1 MGAIRTLVTKLVLDA
16 DAALKGLKAYDKA
29 WTTVASSVEAT
40 ATRIEKAA
48 ARASASLASVAAGA
62 GEVSAASRGGSGG
75 GAGRG
80 IPRAGGGAGTARA
93 PRKAGPDPLD
103 KAIRAANIGE
113 AGRAGLAAG
122 SVAIKEATAALGP
135 LASKTDAAK
144 AKIADL
150 TAQVERNRREMAALK
165 KQTIETGDADGT
177 LAARSKGLAAAQ
189 NDVAISLQKARRELS
204 EVRGGLIETIRSAA
218 DMSAKWGV
226 MKVAMGNMVSGA
238 ITGTINKVTDGL
250 KSSVGAA
257 VDFESSL
264 VGISKVARGTDDT
277 AEGFARI
284 KDGIKA
290 TSKEL
295 GVLPTEVSDLTAQ
308 LAPAFS
314 GIKEGTSETAVDI
327 VKLANDVT
335 KIGVAWDITGKEAG
349 KSFAEISAGLQLTTD
364 ETKSLFGGINE
375 VGNQLGVNA
384 ATLAEAVQRSAGVL
398 KGANIAGETGAALS
412 AVLIK
417 TGSSAEV
424 AATGVRTFIGRL
436 GAGETKG
443 QLHAFKALNL
453 DMVELR
459 KNMANGGAEE
469 EIKKVVAALGGLKN
483 EERLGV
489 LAELF
494 GTESIGSIGA
504 AATATD
510 LLAQSMSIM
519 GDKTAAATSVQKE
532 FDRVAAT
539 SKSKIAAL
547 KANIE
552 VLAIEFGERLLP
564 YVNKLVEFLTSK
576 EGQEWGAKAV
586 EKAVTVVTGLAD
598 ALGFIGGIVSG
609 LIDTFGGLGVAI
621 GGVGLAVAGLTGP
634 FGLAAAA
641 GIAAGAAIME
651 SFMAAEIA
659 MNKIMNKAADIRH
672 AEHVAEMKEA
682 QAELDADQAGQD
694 SHTKNMA
701 RAEELAVAYEKAEL
715 AKLGP
720 NASEADKLK
729 AFRKSR
735 QLASAVNGD
744 SRMLGGGTE
753 DDRIAA
759 FEKYVSEKTSGGG
772 GGGGSSDQR
781 ARYEELSG
789 KISRGE
795 KLKYSEGKEYSKLI
809 KDLDETRASKAKKGR
824 THKATKMDKQLA
836 AMDPSLRGML
846 TRGGEEDAGGDFKV
860 ADNVLDRA
868 VFGRATK
875 GAHGGGERASIGP
888 GPNITNDNRITN
900 ITTNVNQN
908 FPAERGMEGRV
919 AAAGRAGGE
928 RAAMAVNSTA
938 KQAVNA
944 GGLIR

>member
-40 ATRIEKAA
+40 ATRIERAA

-62 GEVSAASRGGSGG
+62 GQVAAGAGAGSRGP
-75 GAGRG
+75 A
-80 IPRAGGGAGTARA
+80 A
-93 PRKAGPDPLD
+93 PRSATAAPRRTVPDPLD
-103 KAIRAANIGE
+103 KAIRAANVFE
-113 AGRAGLAAG
+113 SARAGLAAG
-122 SVAIKEATAALGP
+122 SQSINAATAALGP
-135 LASKTDAAK
+135 LATKADIAK

-150 TAQVERNRREMAALK
+150 TAQVERNRKEMADLK
-165 KQTIETGDADGT
+165 RQTIETGDAEGK
-177 LAARSKGLAAAQ
+177 LAARSAGLAAA
-189 NDVAISLQKARRELS
+189 NKDVAISLTQARRGLS
-204 EVRGGLIETIRSAA
+204 DVRGGLIDNIKAAA
-218 DMSAKWGV
+218 DLSNRFGV
-226 MKVAMGNMVSGA
+226 LKVAAGNMLSSAVQG
-238 ITGTINKVTDGL
+238 IGGKLVDGL
-250 KSSVGAA
+250 KGATTAA

-264 VGISKVARGTDDT
+264 VGISKVARGADDT
-277 AEGFARI
+277 VEGFARI
-284 KDGIKA
+284 KDGIKSTA
-290 TSKEL
+290 KEL

-314 GIKEGTSETAVDI
+314 GVKEGADGAAVDI

-349 KSFAEISAGLQLTTD
+349 KSFAEISAGLQLTT
-364 ETKSLFGGINE
+364 EQTKSLFGGINE

-384 ATLAEAVQRSAGVL
+384 ATLAESVQRSAGVL
-398 KGANIAGETGAALS
+398 KGANISGETGAALN

-443 QLHAFKALNL
+443 QLKAFKALNL

-459 KNMANGGAEE
+459 RNMANGGAEE

-489 LAELF
+489 LAEMF

-510 LLAQSMSIM
+510 LLAQSMQIM
-519 GDKTAAATSVQKE
+519 GDKTAATTSVQKE
-532 FDRVAAT
+532 FDRVQQT
-539 SKSKIAAL
+539 SKAKIAAL

-598 ALGFIGGIVSG
+598 ALGVVGGILSG
-609 LIDTFGGLGVAI
+609 LIDTFGGVGIAI
-621 GGVGLAVAGLTGP
+621 AGVGLAASSLAGP
-634 FGLAAAA
+634 FGIAAAA
-641 GIAAGAAIME
+641 GMAAGAAIVGAFHDAE
-651 SFMAAEIA
+651 SA
-659 MNKIMNKAADIRH
+659 MDKMVAKAQDIRH
-672 AEHVAEMKEA
+672 AEHVAEMKA
-682 QAELDADQAGQD
+682 AEESLAADQQGQD
-694 SHTKNMA
+694 AHMKNRA
-701 RAEELAVAYEKAEL
+701 RAEELAKQYEAAEV
-715 AKLGP
+715 AKLGK
-720 NASEADKLK
+720 NATEADKLA

-735 QLASAVNGD
+735 QLASAVEGN
-744 SRMLGGGTE
+744 SRLLGGGTE
-753 DDRIAA
+753 DDRLAA
-759 FEKYVSEKTSGGG
+759 LEKYVAEKVGSDKAAASVDKQARFDEISKLVRGGH
-772 GGGGSSDQR
+772 
-781 ARYEELSG
+781 
-789 KISRGE
+789 
-795 KLKYSEGKEYSKLI
+795 KLAPSVAKEYAALSV
-809 KDLDETRASKAKKGR
+809 DLDEAKATKRGKG
-824 THKATKMDKQLA
+824 HKATKMDKQLA

-846 TRGGEEDAGGDFKV
+846 IRGGEEDAGGDFKV

-875 GAHGGGERASIGP
+875 GRGGGESASIGP

-900 ITTNVNQN
+900 ITTNVNQV
-908 FPAERGMEGRV
+908 FPAERGMESRV

-944 GGLIR
+944 GGTIR

>member
-62 GEVSAASRGGSGG
+62 GQVSAAANVGSGG

-80 IPRAGGGAGTARA
+80 IPRAGGGTGTARA

-122 SVAIKEATAALGP
+122 SQAINAATAALGP
-135 LASKTDAAK
+135 LATKADIAK

-150 TAQVERNRREMAALK
+150 TAQVERNRKEMADLK
-165 KQTIETGDADGT
+165 RQTIETGDSEGK
-177 LAARSKGLAAAQ
+177 LAARSKGLAGAQ
-189 NDVAISLQKARRELS
+189 QDVSISLQKARRELTS
-204 EVRGGLIETIRSAA
+204 LNGGLIATIKSTL
-218 DMSAKWGV
+218 SAK
-226 MKVAMGNMVSGA
+226 VATHALGQAAGNMLSSAVSGTVGK
-238 ITGTINKVTDGL
+238 IVDSL
-250 KSSVGAA
+250 KGATGAA

-314 GIKEGTSETAVDI
+314 GVKEGASDTAVDI
-327 VKLANDVT
+327 VALANDVT

-349 KSFAEISAGLQLTTD
+349 KSFAEISSGLQLTTD
-364 ETKSLFGGINE
+364 QTKSLFGGINE
-375 VGNQLGVNA
+375 IGNQLGVNA
-384 ATLAEAVQRSAGVL
+384 ATLAESVQRSAGVL
-398 KGANIAGETGAALS
+398 KGANISGETGAALN

-443 QLHAFKALNL
+443 QLKAFKALNI

-459 KNMANGGAEE
+459 KNMANGGAEQ
-469 EIKKVVAALGGLKN
+469 EIKKVVDALAGLKN

-489 LAELF
+489 LAEMF

-510 LLAQSMSIM
+510 LLATSMDIM
-519 GDKTAAATSVQKE
+519 GNKAAAATSVQKE

-564 YVNKLVEFLTSK
+564 YINKLVEFLTSK

-586 EKAVTVVTGLAD
+586 EKAVAVVTGLAD
-598 ALGFIGGIVSG
+598 ALGFVGGIISG
-609 LIDTFGGLGVAI
+609 LIETFGGLGIAVA
-621 GGVGLAVAGLTGP
+621 GVGLAVSGLAGP
-634 FGLAAAA
+634 FGIAAAA
-641 GIAAGAAIME
+641 GMAAGAAIMN
-651 SFMAAEIA
+651 SFMGAEMA
-659 MNKIMNKAADIRH
+659 MNAMMNKAADIRH
-672 AEHVAEMKEA
+672 AEHEAEMKAANESLA
-682 QAELDADQAGQD
+682 ADQAGQD
-694 SHTKNMA
+694 AHTKNRA
-701 RAEELAVAYEKAEL
+701 RAEELAKKYEAAEL
-715 AKLGP
+715 ARMGK
-720 NASEADKLK
+720 NASDADKLA

-735 QLASAVNGD
+735 QLASAVEGN
-744 SRMLGGGTE
+744 SRLLGGGTE
-753 DDRIAA
+753 EDRLAA
-759 FEKYVSEKTSGGG
+759 LEKYVAEKAGGG
-772 GGGGSSDQR
+772 GDGGGGSGGR
-781 ARYEELSG
+781 ARFDELSAKVRAG
-789 KISRGE
+789 KSLRPSE
-795 KLKYSEGKEYSKLI
+795 ATEYTKLSKE
-809 KDLDETRASKAKKGR
+809 LDEAKAKKQGKG
-824 THKATKMDKQLA
+824 HKATKMDKQLA

-875 GAHGGGERASIGP
+875 GRGGGESASIGP
-888 GPNITNDNRITN
+888 GPNITNDNRVTN
-900 ITTNVNQN
+900 ITTTVMQN

-944 GGLIR
+944 GGTIR

>member
-16 DAALKGLKAYDKA
+16 DAALKGLKAYDKS
-29 WTTVASSVEAT
+29 WKVVASSVEAT

-62 GEVSAASRGGSGG
+62 GQVAA
-75 GAGRG
+75 GAGVGIRG
-80 IPRAGGGAGTARA
+80 PAAPRAA
-93 PRKAGPDPLD
+93 PAATRRKAGPDPLD

-122 SVAIKEATAALGP
+122 SQAINAASAALGP
-135 LASKTDAAK
+135 LASKADAAK

-150 TAQVERNRREMAALK
+150 TAQVERNRKEMADLK
-165 KQTIETGDADGT
+165 RQTIEVGDAEGK
-177 LAARSKGLAAAQ
+177 LAARSAGLAAA
-189 NDVAISLQKARRELS
+189 NKDVAISLTQAKRGLS
-204 EVRGGLIETIRSAA
+204 EVRGGLIDNIKAAA
-218 DMSAKWGV
+218 DLSARFGV
-226 MKVAMGNMVSGA
+226 LKVAAGNMLSSAVQG
-238 ITGTINKVTDGL
+238 IGGKIVDGL
-250 KSSVGAA
+250 KGATGAA

-314 GIKEGTSETAVDI
+314 GVKEGASDTAVDI
-327 VKLANDVT
+327 VALANDVT

-349 KSFAEISAGLQLTTD
+349 KSFAEISSGLQLTTD
-364 ETKSLFGGINE
+364 QTKSLFGGINE
-375 VGNQLGVNA
+375 IGNQLGVNA
-384 ATLAEAVQRSAGVL
+384 ATLAESVQRSAGVL
-398 KGANIAGETGAALS
+398 KGANISGETGAALN

-443 QLHAFKALNL
+443 QLKAFKALNI

-459 KNMANGGAEE
+459 KNMANGGAEQ
-469 EIKKVVAALGGLKN
+469 EIKKVVDALAGLKN

-489 LAELF
+489 LAEMF

-510 LLAQSMSIM
+510 LLATSMQIM

-564 YVNKLVEFLTSK
+564 YVNKLVDFLTSK

-586 EKAVTVVTGLAD
+586 EKAVAVVTGLAD
-598 ALGFIGGIVSG
+598 ALGFVGGIISG

-621 GGVGLAVAGLTGP
+621 GGVGLAIAGLAGP
-634 FGLAAAA
+634 FGIMAAA
-641 GIAAGAAIME
+641 GVAAVAAINSALRPLVEEYLPSIPNLIRGAFDSAATEAHKQKMAKEDDDELDKGLRRGPSQQSFGMGPAPMAAPPPGMSAAEHAGKVAEGDKRAKFDDYSARVAAGGKLRPSE
-651 SFMAAEIA
+651 AAEYT
-659 MNKIMNKAADIRH
+659 KLSK
-672 AEHVAEMKEA
+672 
-682 QAELDADQAGQD
+682 ELD
-694 SHTKNMA
+694 
-701 RAEELAVAYEKAEL
+701 E
-715 AKLGP
+715 AK
-720 NASEADKLK
+720 
-729 AFRKSR
+729 
-735 QLASAVNGD
+735 
-744 SRMLGGGTE
+744 
-753 DDRIAA
+753 
-759 FEKYVSEKTSGGG
+759 
-772 GGGGSSDQR
+772 
-781 ARYEELSG
+781 
-789 KISRGE
+789 
-795 KLKYSEGKEYSKLI
+795 
-809 KDLDETRASKAKKGR
+809 ASKRGKG
-824 THKATKMDKQLA
+824 HKATKMDKQLA

-875 GAHGGGERASIGP
+875 GRGGGESASIGP
-888 GPNITNDNRITN
+888 GPNITNDNRVTN
-900 ITTNVNQN
+900 ITTTVMQN

-944 GGLIR
+944 GGTIR

>member
-1 MGAIRTLVTKLVLDA
+1 MGAIRSLYTDLRLRATDA
-16 DAALKGLKAYDKA
+16 VKGLKAYDKL
-29 WTTVASSVEAT
+29 WKTVAASVDASATSIERAADRASSALARIAEGAAVVRSAVPRSGGSPT
-40 ATRIEKAA
+40 SAPSRAPSSKGPATR
-48 ARASASLASVAAGA
+48 R
-62 GEVSAASRGGSGG
+62 
-75 GAGRG
+75 
-80 IPRAGGGAGTARA
+80 
-93 PRKAGPDPLD
+93 GPDPLD

-150 TAQVERNRREMAALK
+150 TAQVERNRKEMADLK
-165 KQTIETGDADGT
+165 RQTIETGDAEGK
-177 LAARSKGLAAAQ
+177 LAARSAGLATA
-189 NDVAISLQKARRELS
+189 NKDVAISLTQARRGLS
-204 EVRGGLIETIRSAA
+204 EVRGGLIDNIKAAA
-218 DMSAKWGV
+218 DLSARFGV
-226 MKVAMGNMVSGA
+226 LKIAAGNMLSSAVQG
-238 ITGTINKVTDGL
+238 IGGKVIDGL
-250 KSSVGAA
+250 KGATTAA
-257 VDFESSL
+257 VDFEASL
-264 VGISKVARGTDDT
+264 VGIAKVARGTDDT

-314 GIKEGTSETAVDI
+314 GVKEGASQTAVDI
-327 VKLANDVT
+327 VALANDVT

-364 ETKSLFGGINE
+364 QTKSLFGGINE
-375 VGNQLGVNA
+375 IGNQLGVNA
-384 ATLAEAVQRSAGVL
+384 ATLAESVQRSAGVL
-398 KGANIAGETGAALS
+398 KGANISGETGAALN

-443 QLHAFKALNL
+443 QLKAFKALNL

-459 KNMANGGAEE
+459 KNMANGGAEQ
-469 EIKKVVAALGGLKN
+469 EIKKVVDALAGLKN

-489 LAELF
+489 LAEMF

-532 FDRVAAT
+532 FDRVAGT

-552 VLAIEFGERLLP
+552 VLAIEFGQALLP
-564 YVNKLVEFLTSK
+564 YINKVVAFLTSK
-576 EGQEWGAKAV
+576 EGQDWGAKAV
-586 EKAVTVVTGLAD
+586 ERAVGFVTGLAD
-598 ALGFIGGIVSG
+598 VLATIGGVMSG
-609 LIDTFGGLGVAI
+609 LIDTFGGLGLA
-621 GGVGLAVAGLTGP
+621 VGAVGIAVAGLVGP

-682 QAELDADQAGQD
+682 QDGLDADQAAQD
-694 SHTKNMA
+694 AH
-701 RAEELAVAYEKAEL
+701 LATRKKAEDL
-715 AKLGP
+715 ANKYEANELKKLGKKATEEDRMRIGRQ
-720 NASEADKLK
+720 AS
-729 AFRKSR
+729 
-735 QLASAVNGD
+735 QLRSAVDGNN
-744 SRMLGGGTE
+744 RQLGGGTAE
-753 DDRIAA
+753 DRVVEL
-759 FEKYVSEKTSGGG
+759 EKYVASKDPAARAKVEDKKTGRGGGRGGG
-772 GGGGSSDQR
+772 GGG
-781 ARYEELSG
+781 
-789 KISRGE
+789 
-795 KLKYSEGKEYSKLI
+795 
-809 KDLDETRASKAKKGR
+809 
-824 THKATKMDKQLA
+824 HKATRMDKQLA
-836 AMDPSLRGML
+836 AMDPSLRGLL
-846 TRGGEEDAGGDFKV
+846 TRGGAEDAGGDSMV
-860 ADNVLDRA
+860 AKNALDVAVLDRSSKA
-868 VFGRATK
+868 K
-875 GAHGGGERASIGP
+875 GLGGVEGMGGVGP
-888 GPNITNDNRITN
+888 GPNINNTYVNINTEVNNAIDARSTAPISDNIRSASQDLGVRLGQVIVT
-900 ITTNVNQN
+900 
-908 FPAERGMEGRV
+908 
-919 AAAGRAGGE
+919 GGE
-928 RAAMAVNSTA
+928 KLIAAR
-938 KQAVNA
+938 NA
-944 GGLIR
+944 GGVMRGPAA

>member
-29 WTTVASSVEAT
+29 WTTVASSVEVT
-40 ATRIEKAA
+40 ATRIERAA
-48 ARASASLASVAAGA
+48 ARASASLASVASGA
-62 GEVSAASRGGSGG
+62 GQVSTAAGLGARGPAAPRTTGAPSR
-75 GAGRG
+75 A
-80 IPRAGGGAGTARA
+80 A

-103 KAIRAANIGE
+103 KAIRAANISE
-113 AGRAGLAAG
+113 AARAGLAAG
-122 SVAIKEATAALGP
+122 SQAINTATAALGP
-135 LASKTDAAK
+135 LASKADHAK

-150 TAQVERNRREMAALK
+150 TAQVERNRKEMADLK
-165 KQTIETGDADGT
+165 RQTIEVGDAEGK
-177 LAARSKGLAAAQ
+177 LAARSAGLAAA
-189 NDVAISLQKARRELS
+189 NKDVAISLTQAKRGLS
-204 EVRGGLIETIRSAA
+204 EVRGGLIDNIKAAA
-218 DMSAKWGV
+218 DLSARFGV
-226 MKVAMGNMVSGA
+226 LKVAAGNMLSSAVQG
-238 ITGTINKVTDGL
+238 IGGKIVDGL
-250 KSSVGAA
+250 KGATGAA

-314 GIKEGTSETAVDI
+314 GVKEGASDTAVDI
-327 VKLANDVT
+327 VALANDVT

-349 KSFAEISAGLQLTTD
+349 KSFAEISSGLQLTTD
-364 ETKSLFGGINE
+364 QTKSLFGGINE
-375 VGNQLGVNA
+375 IGNQLGVNA
-384 ATLAEAVQRSAGVL
+384 ATLAESVQRSAGVL
-398 KGANIAGETGAALS
+398 KGANISGETGAALN

-443 QLHAFKALNL
+443 QLKAFKALNI

-459 KNMANGGAEE
+459 KNMANGGAEQ
-469 EIKKVVAALGGLKN
+469 EIKKVVDALAGLKN

-489 LAELF
+489 LAEMF

-510 LLAQSMSIM
+510 LLATSMQIM

-564 YVNKLVEFLTSK
+564 YVNKLVDFLTSK

-586 EKAVTVVTGLAD
+586 EKAVAVVTGLAD
-598 ALGFIGGIVSG
+598 ALGFVGGIISG
-609 LIDTFGGLGVAI
+609 LIETFGGLGIAVA
-621 GGVGLAVAGLTGP
+621 GVGLAVSGLAGP
-634 FGLAAAA
+634 FGIAAAA
-641 GIAAGAAIME
+641 GMAAGAAIMN
-651 SFMAAEIA
+651 SFMGAEMA
-659 MNKIMNKAADIRH
+659 MNAMMNKAADIRH
-672 AEHVAEMKEA
+672 AEHEAEMKAANESLA
-682 QAELDADQAGQD
+682 ADQAGQD
-694 SHTKNMA
+694 AHTKNRA
-701 RAEELAVAYEKAEL
+701 RAEELAKQYEDAEL
-715 AKLGP
+715 ARMGK
-720 NASEADKLK
+720 NASEADKLA

-735 QLASAVNGD
+735 QLASAVEGN
-744 SRMLGGGTE
+744 SRLLGGGTE
-753 DDRIAA
+753 EDRLAA
-759 FEKYVSEKTSGGG
+759 LEKYVAEKVGPAKSSAPEKAKRGGG
-772 GGGGSSDQR
+772 GHGGG
-781 ARYEELSG
+781 G
-789 KISRGE
+789 HG
-795 KLKYSEGKEYSKLI
+795 
-809 KDLDETRASKAKKGR
+809 
-824 THKATKMDKQLA
+824 HKATKMDKALA
-836 AMDPSLRGML
+836 TLDPSLSGIL
-846 TRGGEEDAGGDFKV
+846 TRGGETDDGGDFKV

-875 GAHGGGERASIGP
+875 GRGGGESASIGP
-888 GPNITNDNRITN
+888 GPNITNDNRVTN
-900 ITTNVNQN
+900 ITTTVMQN

-944 GGLIR
+944 GGTIR

>member
-16 DAALKGLKAYDKA
+16 DAALKGLKAYDKS
-29 WTTVASSVEAT
+29 WTAVASSVEAT

-62 GEVSAASRGGSGG
+62 GQVSAAANVGSGG

-80 IPRAGGGAGTARA
+80 IPRAGGGTGTARA

-122 SVAIKEATAALGP
+122 SQAINAATAALGP
-135 LASKTDAAK
+135 LASKADIAK

-150 TAQVERNRREMAALK
+150 TAQVERNRKEMADLK
-165 KQTIETGDADGT
+165 RQTIETGDSEGK
-177 LAARSKGLAAAQ
+177 LAARSAGLAAA
-189 NDVAISLQKARRELS
+189 NKDVAISLGQARRGLS
-204 EVRGGLIETIRSAA
+204 EVRGGLIDNIKAAA
-218 DMSAKWGV
+218 DLSNRFGV
-226 MKVAMGNMVSGA
+226 LKVAAGNMLSSA
-238 ITGTINKVTDGL
+238 IQGVGGKVVDGL
-250 KSSVGAA
+250 KGATMAA
-257 VDFESSL
+257 VEFETSL
-264 VGISKVARGTDDT
+264 VGISKVARGADDT

-284 KDGIKA
+284 KDGIKS

-295 GVLPTEVSDLTAQ
+295 GVLPTEVANLTAQ

-314 GIKEGTSETAVDI
+314 NVKEGADGVAVDL
-327 VKLANDVT
+327 VALTGDVS
-335 KIGVAWDITGKEAG
+335 KIAVAWDMTGKEAG
-349 KSFAEISAGLQLTTD
+349 KAFAEISAGLQLTTT

-375 VGNQLGVNA
+375 IGNQLGVNA
-384 ATLAEAVQRSAGVL
+384 ATLAESVQRSAGVL

-443 QLHAFKALNL
+443 QLKAFKALGL
-453 DMVELR
+453 DFKDLR
-459 KNMANGGAEE
+459 KEMANGDAEGQ
-469 EIKKVVAALGGLKN
+469 IKKVVGALAGLRN
-483 EERLGV
+483 EQKLEV
-489 LAELF
+489 ISELF

-510 LLAQSMSIM
+510 LLAQSMAIM

-532 FDRVAAT
+532 FDRVQNTSAA
-539 SKSKIAAL
+539 KIAKL

-564 YVNKLVEFLTSK
+564 YVDKVVAFLTSP
-576 EGQEWGAKAV
+576 EGQDWGAKAV
-586 EKAVTVVTGLAD
+586 EKAVGFVTMMADGVAGLV
-598 ALGFIGGIVSG
+598 GFVSG
-609 LIDTFGGLGVAI
+609 LTETLGGAAVAI
-621 GGVGLAVAGLTGP
+621 GAVGLAAAALTGP
-634 FGLAAAA
+634 FGAALAAGMAMGA
-641 GIAAGAAIME
+641 GIVSAAMSARDAILGIVNDPKMQ
-651 SFMAAEIA
+651 A
-659 MNKIMNKAADIRH
+659 MMKKADDIRH
-672 AEHVAEMKEA
+672 KEHVDSMAA
-682 QAELDADQAGQD
+682 QQGELDANSAEAEASLAADQKVAALQ
-694 SHTKNMA
+694 A
-701 RAEELAVAYEKAEL
+701 RFEAKERAKKKRKLTAEEEVKLSRQSQNFRNAVA
-715 AKLGP
+715 
-720 NASEADKLK
+720 
-729 AFRKSR
+729 
-735 QLASAVNGD
+735 GD
-744 SRMLGGGTE
+744 NRTLGGGTRE
-753 DDRIAA
+753 DRIAA
-759 FEKYVSEKTSGGG
+759 FEAYVGPEASAAVAPVRAKGKGGG
-772 GGGGSSDQR
+772 G
-781 ARYEELSG
+781 
-789 KISRGE
+789 
-795 KLKYSEGKEYSKLI
+795 
-809 KDLDETRASKAKKGR
+809 KGHA
-824 THKATKMDKQLA
+824 HKATKMDKQLA
-836 AMDPSLRGML
+836 AMDPSLRGL
-846 TRGGEEDAGGDFKV
+846 LRQGGDEDAGGDLKV

-908 FPAERGMEGRV
+908 FPPERGMESRV

-928 RAAMAVNSTA
+928 RAAMAVTSTA

-944 GGLIR
+944 GGTIR

>member
-16 DAALKGLKAYDKA
+16 NDALKGLKAYDKA

-40 ATRIEKAA
+40 ATRIERAA

-62 GEVSAASRGGSGG
+62 GQVAAGAGLGG

-80 IPRAGGGAGTARA
+80 IPRAGGGTGTAR
-93 PRKAGPDPLD
+93 PQRKAGPDPLD
-103 KAIRAANIGE
+103 KAIRAANVSE
-113 AGRAGLAAG
+113 SARAGLAAG
-122 SVAIKEATAALGP
+122 SQSINAATAALGP
-135 LASKTDAAK
+135 LATKADIAK

-150 TAQVERNRREMAALK
+150 TAQVERNRKEMADLK
-165 KQTIETGDADGT
+165 RQTIETGDAEGK
-177 LAARSKGLAAAQ
+177 LAARSAGLAAA
-189 NDVAISLQKARRELS
+189 NKDVAISLTQARRGLS
-204 EVRGGLIETIRSAA
+204 DVRGGLIDNIKAAA
-218 DMSAKWGV
+218 DLSNRFGV
-226 MKVAMGNMVSGA
+226 LKVAAGNMLSSAVQG
-238 ITGTINKVTDGL
+238 IGGKLVDGL
-250 KSSVGAA
+250 KGATTAA

-264 VGISKVARGTDDT
+264 VGISKVARGADDT
-277 AEGFARI
+277 VEGFARI
-284 KDGIKA
+284 KDGIKSTA
-290 TSKEL
+290 KEL

-314 GIKEGTSETAVDI
+314 GVKEGADGAAVDI

-349 KSFAEISAGLQLTTD
+349 KSFAEISAGLQLTT
-364 ETKSLFGGINE
+364 EQTKSLFGGINE

-384 ATLAEAVQRSAGVL
+384 ATLAESVQRSAGVL
-398 KGANIAGETGAALS
+398 KGANISGETGAALN

-443 QLHAFKALNL
+443 QLKAFKALNL

-459 KNMANGGAEE
+459 RNMANGGAEE

-489 LAELF
+489 LAEMF

-510 LLAQSMSIM
+510 LLAQSMQIM
-519 GDKTAAATSVQKE
+519 GDKTAATTSVQKE
-532 FDRVAAT
+532 FDRVQQT
-539 SKSKIAAL
+539 SKAKIAAL

-598 ALGFIGGIVSG
+598 ALGVVGGILSG
-609 LIDTFGGLGVAI
+609 LIDTFGGVGIAI
-621 GGVGLAVAGLTGP
+621 AGVGLAASSLAGP
-634 FGLAAAA
+634 FGIAAAA
-641 GIAAGAAIME
+641 GMAAGAAIVAAFHDAE
-651 SFMAAEIA
+651 SA
-659 MNKIMNKAADIRH
+659 MDKMVAKAQDIRH
-672 AEHVAEMKEA
+672 AEHVAEMKA
-682 QAELDADQAGQD
+682 AEESLAADQQGQD
-694 SHTKNMA
+694 AHMKNRA
-701 RAEELAVAYEKAEL
+701 RAEELAKQYEAAEV
-715 AKLGP
+715 AKLGK
-720 NASEADKLK
+720 NATEADKLA

-735 QLASAVNGD
+735 QLASAVEGN
-744 SRMLGGGTE
+744 SRLLGGGTE
-753 DDRIAA
+753 EDRLAA
-759 FEKYVSEKTSGGG
+759 LEKYVAEKVGPAASSAPAKKSGRGGG
-772 GGGGSSDQR
+772 GRGGHGGG
-781 ARYEELSG
+781 G
-789 KISRGE
+789 HGH
-795 KLKYSEGKEYSKLI
+795 
-809 KDLDETRASKAKKGR
+809 T
-824 THKATKMDKQLA
+824 ATKMDKQLVA
-836 AMDPSLRGML
+836 LDPSLSGVL
-846 TRGGEEDAGGDFKV
+846 TRGGEEDAGGDLKV

-875 GAHGGGERASIGP
+875 GRGGGESASIGP
-888 GPNITNDNRITN
+888 GPNITNDNRVTN
-900 ITTNVNQN
+900 ITTNVNQV
-908 FPAERGMEGRV
+908 FPAERGIESRV

-944 GGLIR
+944 GGTIR